1 MTRIFDPK
9 GPVDSRSALLA
20 ASAGTGKTFSIAQ
33 IFLRLVLD
41 PDQSRGP
48 DRPDGIDP
56 REILVV
62 TFTRAATAEM
72 RNRIR
77 TGLRDARDIL
87 KALLR
92 QDWAIDGPG
101 HPLLEGW
108 PALEGFLGVLA
119 NVPDA
124 RQRLVQALH
133 RLEVALAGF
142 DEITISTIHGFCQ
155 RMLIRHALESG
166 ATLRADLAEDSDAW
180 TEEVALDRYRRFV
193 HDLPPLLWKV
203 LEWRMKASASRWKR
217 IAREL
222 ASHPEGSLW
231 RPATRVLERDIA
243 EWIGKV
249 ESVLRAVQED
259 AGKVSP
265 DLHESARRARDQGI
279 CNKNLLSDN
288 RLRLLQVLPEV
299 LSSQASLPPASM
311 DLQTIDSALDLLG
324 RCLLPGKGKV
334 LPADLAATVAHFR
347 GRLEEWKAL
356 VEESPIPREALIWG
370 LEDLEDAI
378 RRDLPLRKRRD
389 GVFTYDDLI
398 HAFRKALES
407 PRGPMLARAVREQ
420 YRVALIDEFQDT
432 DGDQWE
438 IFRRLFLEGGE
449 QPLRLWIIGDAKQSI
464 YRFRGADIGSY
475 LKAQEAV
482 ETRFE
487 LTRNFR
493 TDGPLLR
500 AINGL
505 WSYGGRARIL
515 PSSSGVGKVLPF
527 LEPRIPAPVVK
538 AHHEARRVRFR
549 SRTGS
554 RAPLRIVWLSSA
566 GSPSGPSHGDGG
578 EPAPGS
584 ESPKPP
590 GAGTNAPWNAEGAR
604 EAAIRWTAAD
614 IRAFLD
620 AGAEVL
626 DRSGSSTDGG
636 GERWVAVAPKDLA
649 VLVRSHREGA
659 MMQRALRDLGIPS
672 VRGGQ
677 ESVFETSEAEDLLRL
692 LRCLERPLTPPS
704 VATLLSLPIFGRD
717 ATDLEALSG
726 PSRNGDDP
734 DPAAAAWNRWIER
747 LERWQEAWRSHG
759 IWRLWAEM
767 IREEEANPLD
777 LLERWNGERVLTN
790 WFHLVE
796 WIQGESVR
804 RHLGPREQADLLA
817 RRIENRDDGPMDRE
831 AMLIRLESDLD
842 AVQIVTIHSAKGL
855 DYPFLWIP
863 GLWSPFQETRVEEGI
878 WLEGEDADAG
888 EPGGREWFLP
898 RGFDEER
905 QKRAK
910 ALADLAAFQ
919 ESLRLA
925 YVAMTRPRHE
935 MTVVTAMTSKGFPNS
950 PLAAVLHGH
959 HAEFQGDDPRKHR
972 EVLAQALKAMQPR
985 EVLADLRNLE
995 RRFWSEEP
1003 SGEPASPEGTGPV
1016 QCIEAGP
1023 IDMPPRWQPPV
1034 RDIPLPEARTWR
1046 RPLDTLDRLW
1056 TRASFSSLARRA
1068 RDPDIPEP
1076 DVEEGAPRASDEA
1089 IRSSRAPGEA
1099 EAPEDV
1105 AVPSEAPLR
1114 GSGNEAVAGRQ
1125 EDAREAPWADQPSLL
1140 GGFPAG
1146 PRYGD
1151 LLHEILEALDFREA
1165 DSDRCRDVVVE
1176 VFSRHDQAPEQ
1187 AEMVARALP
1196 SILATPLGG
1205 VTPEDP
1211 GPALKDLPWRDTLRE
1226 MAFDIPVRGGIQ
1238 AVLGPGSLVGR
1249 KAIRETFLAAGDQDP
1264 VLRAFL
1270 PRLDA
1275 LDFQAFHGYLTG
1287 GIDLVYRWRPP
1298 GAPEPLWWIADYKS
1312 NRLCGRD
1319 EAETLSRY
1327 GDEAMRQ
1334 AMVEHLYVLQYH
1346 LYLVALHRFLRW
1358 RLPGYDYDRHVGGV
1372 RYLFLRG
1379 MAGPEHAGRWGV
1391 FRDRPP
1397 KARIEA
1403 LSRLFEVRAASPEV
1417 AHGL

>member
-48 DRPDGIDP
+48 DRPEGIDP

-108 PALEGFLGVLA
+108 PALEGFLGGLA
-119 NVPDA
+119 KVPDG
-124 RQRLVQALH
+124 RKRLIQALH

-203 LEWRMKASASRWKR
+203 LEWRMKASASVWKR
-217 IAREL
+217 IASAL
-222 ASHPEGSLW
+222 ASRPEGSLW
-231 RPATRVLERDIA
+231 RPAIRVPDQDIA
-243 EWIGKV
+243 EW
-249 ESVLRAVQED
+249 LRKMDTFLRGVPED
-259 AGKVSP
+259 ASMVSR
-265 DLHESARRARDQGI
+265 DLYASACRAREQKILDGT
-279 CNKNLLSDN
+279 LLKD
-288 RLRLLQVLPEV
+288 RGLRLLGVLPEV
-299 LSSQASLPPASM
+299 LSSQASLVPASM

-324 RCLLPGKGKV
+324 RRIRPNKGHS
-334 LPADLAATVAHFR
+334 LPADLAEAVAHFQ

-356 VEESPIPREALIWG
+356 ATESPIPREALLRG
-370 LEDLEDAI
+370 FEDLEDAI

-398 HAFRKALES
+398 HAFRMALES

-432 DGDQWE
+432 DRDQWE

-482 ETRFE
+482 ETPFE

-493 TDGPLLR
+493 TDGPLMS

-505 WSYGGRARIL
+505 WSYPGRARIL
-515 PSSSGVGKVLPF
+515 PSSSGDGKVLPF
-527 LEPRIPAPVVK
+527 LEPRIPAPVIEA
-538 AHHEARRVRFR
+538 AHRGRRVRFR
-549 SRTGS
+549 SRTAS
-554 RAPLRIVWLSSA
+554 RAPLRIVWLSPS
-566 GSPSGPSHGDGG
+566 GSPSEPSHGDGG

-584 ESPKPP
+584 ELPRQ
-590 GAGTNAPWNAEGAR
+590 GARRNALWNVGAAR

-626 DRSGSSTDGG
+626 DRSGSSTEGS
-636 GERWVAVAPKDLA
+636 ERWVTVPPKDLA

-677 ESVFETSEAEDLLRL
+677 ESVFETPEAEDLLRL
-692 LRCLERPLTPPS
+692 LRCLEGPLTPPS

-726 PSRNGDDP
+726 PSRNGDDQ
-734 DPAAAAWNRWIER
+734 DSAAGAWNRWLER
-747 LERWQEAWRSHG
+747 LERWREAWRSHG
-759 IWRLWAEM
+759 IWSLWAEM
-767 IREEEANPLD
+767 IREDENNPLD

-796 WIQGESVR
+796 WLQGESVR

-863 GLWSPFQETRVEEGI
+863 ELWSAPQETRVKEGI
-878 WLEGEDADAG
+878 WLGEEDADG
-888 EPGGREWFLP
+888 EGSRHGEWFLP
-898 RGFDEER
+898 KGFDEER
-905 QKRAK
+905 QKRAEV
-910 ALADLAAFQ
+910 LANLAAFQ

-935 MTVVTAMTSKGFPNS
+935 MTVVMTMTSRFSNS

-959 HAEFQGDDPRKHR
+959 HAAFQGDDPGKHR
-972 EVLAQALKAMQPR
+972 EVLTQALNAMQPR
-985 EVLADLRNLE
+985 EVLADLRDLE
-995 RRFWSEEP
+995 RRLRSEEP
-1003 SGEPASPEGTGPV
+1003 SGEPGVADGTGPV

-1023 IDMPPRWQPPV
+1023 IDTPPRWLPPV
-1034 RDIPLPEARTWR
+1034 RDIPLPAARTWR

-1056 TRASFSSLARRA
+1056 TRVSFSSLARRT

-1076 DVEEGAPRASDEA
+1076 DVEEAPRASDET
-1089 IRSSRAPGEA
+1089 IRSPQSFGEA
-1099 EAPEDV
+1099 GMLDDV
-1105 AVPSEAPLR
+1105 SVPSEVPQ
-1114 GSGNEAVAGRQ
+1114 GGPGNEPVVGRP
-1125 EDAREAPWADQPSLL
+1125 EDAREEPWEDLPSLL
-1140 GGFPAG
+1140 AGFPAG

-1151 LLHEILEALDFREA
+1151 LLHEILEALDFQKA
-1165 DSDRCRDVVVE
+1165 DSDRCRDVVAE
-1176 VFSRHDQAPEQ
+1176 VFSRHGQASEQ
-1187 AEMVARALP
+1187 AETVARALP

-1205 VTPEDP
+1205 MTPEDP

-1226 MAFDIPVRGGIQ
+1226 IAFDIPVRGGIQ

-1249 KAIRETFLAAGDQDP
+1249 KAIREAFLAAGDQDP
-1264 VLRAFL
+1264 VVRSFL

-1275 LDFQAFHGYLTG
+1275 LDFAAFHGYLTG

-1327 GDEAMRQ
+1327 GDEAMRH
-1334 AMVEHLYVLQYH
+1334 AMADHLYVLQYH
-1346 LYLVALHRFLRW
+1346 LYLVALHRFLQW

-1379 MAGPEHAGRWGV
+1379 MAGPGRARRCGV

-1403 LSRLFEVRAASPEV
+1403 LSRLFEIPAESPEV
-1417 AHGL
+1417 THGL